1 MRQFECFG
9 VFQGGG
15 TKAAAF
21 AGAYGVIH
29 EAGVKFHAVA
39 GTSAGAIVAAF
50 IGAGAQP
57 DFLEEALRSLDFK
70 ALLKPP
76 RPEGRFSDKWSYLVG
91 KLLAVP
97 GTISTKFEYAGKIL
111 KFGGI
116 YSSEGIEE
124 WVENKLQE
132 LLGRTVLRG
141 RDTIRFRDLLLP
153 TNIVVSDLASGTA
166 RVMSIDRT
174 PDTSVALAVRAS
186 CSIPI
191 FFQPVIEGQNRLVD
205 GGLVS
210 NLPTFVF
217 TELGLQRTRRV
228 LAFQLSPERKSQS
241 AWTIGSMA
249 KKLVD
254 TIVSGT
260 ADVQLRLQSEVNTIA
275 INTGD
280 VSAVDF
286 DQMNEPMREELVK
299 NGRQAAQKFIADG
312 GISRLHDHHHS
323 DPLDADEVY
332 LEIVRQS
339 DELPNEVI
347 ISECDTKWYWQ
358 IFPSVLYWRMRG
370 VVVKVLLLPISGD
383 LRERKKETWR
393 RGNLAEI
400 GALVEEVNNIPMR
413 AFVFNRPGNNSGSA
427 LVLTTGEASHGPVAT
442 LYHGPRHQD
451 VIRLVREQLES
462 TFPSKGSI
470 RGNFVPTLDTFPEDK
485 LCNYLKVGVPQY
497 SNANVEVSVDAVPI
511 ACVKLITK
519 FVRTYKYEQILR
531 FVGDMKNEG
540 IEMFSPRC
548 VTLADKTVSLMAP
561 PVFELYGDT
570 YIGVEG
576 NTRTYYAYR
585 HGLKSIKAVVVRGVE
600 APLPGTGVYMNEV
613 SLCVGEL
620 KTNVRMPGFIYEYF
634 RRIEGACHED
644 LIHLQDA

>member
-1 MRQFECFG
+1 MRQIECFG

-21 AGAYGVIH
+21 AGAYRAVY

-39 GTSAGAIVAAF
+39 GTSAGAIVAAL

-57 DFLEEALRSLDFK
+57 DFLEQALRNLDFK
-70 ALLKPP
+70 ALLRPP
-76 RPEGRFSDKWSYLVG
+76 QPEGRFSDNWSYLVG

-97 GTISTKFEYAGKIL
+97 GSISTKFRYAGKIL
-111 KFGGI
+111 RFGGI

-132 LLGRTVLRG
+132 LLEQTVSRG
-141 RDTIRFRDLLLP
+141 TIYFRDLLLP
-153 TNIVVSDLASGTA
+153 TNIVASDLVSGTA

-174 PDTSVALAVRAS
+174 PDTSVALAVRES

-205 GGLVS
+205 GGIVS
-210 NLPTFVF
+210 NLPAFVF
-217 TELGLQRTRRV
+217 TELGLKRTWRV
-228 LAFQLSPERKSQS
+228 LAFQLSPERKPQS

-254 TIVSGT
+254 TVVSGT
-260 ADVQLRLQSEVNTIA
+260 ADVQLKLQSDVNTIA

-286 DQMNEPMREELVK
+286 DQMNAPMREELVK
-299 NGRQAAQKFIADG
+299 NGRLAAQKFIADG
-312 GISRLHDHHHS
+312 GISRLQEHHHG
-323 DPLDADEVY
+323 DLMDEDEAY

-339 DELPNEVI
+339 DELPGEVI
-347 ISECDTKWYWQ
+347 ISERDTKWYWQ
-358 IFPSVLYWRMRG
+358 IFPSVFYWRMRG

-383 LRERKKETWR
+383 LREKKKETWR
-393 RGNLAEI
+393 RGNLAGI
-400 GALVEEVNNIPMR
+400 GAVVKEVDHIPMR
-413 AFVFNRPGNNSGSA
+413 AFVFNRHGDNSGSA
-427 LVLTTGEASHGPVAT
+427 LVLATGEANHGPAAT

-451 VIRLVREQLES
+451 VICLVRERLES
-462 TFPSKGSI
+462 AFPPNGSI
-470 RGNFVPTLDTFPEDK
+470 CVDFVPKLDTFTEDK
-485 LCNYLKVGVPQY
+485 LCKYLKVGVPQY
-497 SNANVEVSVDAVPI
+497 SNANVGVSVEAVPI
-511 ACVKLITK
+511 AGVKLITK
-519 FVRTYKYEQILR
+519 FVRAYKYEQVLHL
-531 FVGDMKNEG
+531 VGDMQNRG
-540 IEMFSPRC
+540 IEMFSPCC
-548 VTLADKTVSLMAP
+548 VTLTDELVSLMAP
-561 PVFELYGDT
+561 PVFELHGDT

-620 KTNVRMPGFIYEYF
+620 RTNLRMPGFNYEHF

-644 LIHLQDA
+644 LIHLQDT